1 MNTRIVVSFL
11 LSLFAMTIAACSRR
25 VSSSAVYG
33 TYVASYPFGTE
44 TITLKPEGTFRQRV
58 EIKNQ
63 KPASVEGTWQFDPK
77 ESRITLTGSMVVVDG
92 FDRLRNDWRS
102 VDPGVVSMDV
112 EKHWSKILMASTAK
126 YPYVKQ

>member
-1 MNTRIVVSFL
+1 MNNRIVVSFL
-11 LSLFAMTIAACSRR
+11 VSLLAMTLAACSRR
-25 VSSSAVYG
+25 ASSNAVYG

-44 TITLKPEGTFRQRV
+44 TITLKPDRAFRQRV
-58 EIKNQ
+58 EIENQ

-92 FDRLRNDWRS
+92 FGRLRNDWRA

-112 EKHWSKILMASTAK
+112 EKHWSRILMATAAK
-126 YPYVKQ
+126 FPYVKQ